1 MAGNLSP
8 VSVIIPAFN
17 EEAAV
22 YTGVTA
28 IKEVLRKEKINNEI
42 IVVDDGSKDNTAAE
56 AGKAGAKVIRHMKN
70 RGYGASL
77 KTGIRCANNDILVII
92 DADGTYPAKAVP
104 ELLRKLRTAD
114 MVVGARVGREVNIP
128 LLRRPAKYF
137 LKCLASYIT
146 GERIPDL
153 NSGLR
158 VFRRQCIEQYFSI
171 LSDRFSFTTTS
182 TVALLCDGYKI
193 EYVPIDYYKRRGK
206 SKIVPG
212 DFFGF
217 LTLVLRLSMLFHP
230 LKIFIPAALFSFC
243 LGIIKAVMDI
253 IVVIKN
259 TGYLNWYLFFT
270 QEVISASALIFL
282 IAGLQLLLVGMM
294 ADGVIRKF
302 AHFHAAKYETAAA
315 FYIDDFPGEQENCP
329 TGASGDRLI

>member
-77 KTGIRCANNDILVII
+77 KTGIRCANNDILVIV

-128 LLRRPAKYF
+128 LLRRPAKF
-137 LKCLASYIT
+137 ILKCLAGYIT
-146 GERIPDL
+146 GERILDL

-182 TVALLCDGYKI
+182 TVAFLCDGYKI
-193 EYVPIDYYKRRGK
+193 AYEPIDYHKRRGK

-212 DFFGF
+212 DFLGF

-230 LKIFIPAALFSFC
+230 LKIFIPAALLSFC
-243 LGIIKAVMDI
+243 MGILKTAVDMVA
-253 IVVIKN
+253 VVKN
-259 TGYLNWYLFFT
+259 TGYLSLRLFFT

-302 AHFHAAKYETAAA
+302 AQFHAGKYETAAA
-315 FYIDDFPGEQENCP
+315 FYVDDSPGEHENKKV
-329 TGASGDRLI
+329 SGKKVM

>member
-1 MAGNLSP
+1 MAGYFSP

-17 EEAAV
+17 EETAV
-22 YTGVTA
+22 YSMVTA
-28 IKEVLRKEKINNEI
+28 IQKVLQKKKISNEI
-42 IVVDDGSKDNTAAE
+42 IVVDDGSQDNTANE
-56 AGKAGAKVIRHMKN
+56 ARRAGAKVVRHLKN
-70 RGYGASL
+70 RGYGAAL
-77 KTGIRCANNDILVII
+77 KTGIRCAGNDIIVII
-92 DADGTYPAKAVP
+92 DADGTYPAETVP
-104 ELLRKLRTAD
+104 ELLEKLRSAD

-128 LLRRPAKYF
+128 FLRRPAKYF

-158 VFRRQCIEQYFSI
+158 AFRRQCIEQYFPI
-171 LSDRFSFTTTS
+171 LSDRFSFTTTY

-212 DFFGF
+212 DFFAF
-217 LTLVLRLSMLFHP
+217 LTLVLRLSMLFNP
-230 LKIFIPAALFSFC
+230 LKIFLPAALFSFG
-243 LGIIKAVMDI
+243 LGILKTVMDI
-253 IVVIKN
+253 IAAVKN
-259 TGYLNWYLFFT
+259 TGYLTWHLFFT

-302 AHFHAAKYETAAA
+302 NHFHVGKYETAAA
-315 FYIDDFPGEQENCP
+315 FYVDDFPGEEEERP
-329 TGASGDRLI
+329 TGAS